1 MIKTFLIS
9 TIFILILITSIVK
22 NSTKNIED
30 EVFSTIERLKSLK
43 NQMGK
48 VLLEYNYLSSPEKLL
63 NFYNNYFKNDLSQKD
78 IQEIKRIYK
87 NDGQIVIEKFILETD
102 YEQGK

>member
-30 EVFSTIERLKSLK
+30 EVFSTTERLKSLK